1 MNNTSI
7 DIERSRSFAK
17 EICEGFEGLLV
28 PVTVSEIGSE
38 DETSAPLIVNV
49 AEGEYHTVCAYK
61 NGDEYIAEV
70 LRHNS
75 FESYLGDNTF
85 LVATFPI
92 DESGDMYNALE
103 EIFWATLRE
112 NQD

>member
-7 DIERSRSFAK
+7 DIEKSRSFAK

-28 PVTVSEIGSE
+28 PVTVSEIGAE
-38 DETSAPLIVNV
+38 GETSAPLIVNV
-49 AEGEYHTVCAYK
+49 VEGEYHTVCAYK

-85 LVATFPI
+85 VVATFPI
-92 DESGDMYNALE
+92 DGSGDMCNALE

-112 NQD
+112 DED